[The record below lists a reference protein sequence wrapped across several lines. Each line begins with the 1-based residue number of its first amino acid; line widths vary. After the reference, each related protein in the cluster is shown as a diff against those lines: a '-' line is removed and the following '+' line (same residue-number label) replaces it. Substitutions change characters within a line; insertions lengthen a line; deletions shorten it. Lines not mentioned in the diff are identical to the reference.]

1 MKFSRT
7 VCYAVQ
13 AVLLL
18 AESDPSAPV
27 PCRELAA
34 RGRMPE
40 RFLLQILRQLVHRGI
55 VRSTRG
61 TEGGYTLARS
71 LSSVSLL
78 DVIEAVSGPLEIT
91 VAEDTGLPKDCHTRL
106 LAALERVSHSSRRQ
120 FEAIKLA
127 QLAPPGANTA
137 KA

>member
-18 AESDPSAPV
+18 SESEPGVPV

-34 RGRMPE
+34 RGAMPE

-61 TEGGYTLARS
+61 TEGGYTLGKPLPA
-71 LSSVSLL
+71 VSLL

-91 VAEDTGLPKDCHTRL
+91 VADDTGLPKDCHARL
-106 LAALERVSHSSRRQ
+106 LSALEVVSTNSRRQ
-120 FEAIKLA
+120 FESIKLA
-127 QLAPPGANTA
+127 QIAPPVESPSEV
-137 KA
+137 